1 MREKTHVYCRSYKNY
16 NRNLFQ
22 ENLRNLDWSIFDL
35 LDISEDMWSMIYKAI
50 LFEVNHMCP
59 YKKTKISV
67 NRPEWMNRELLEYE
81 IHRDTLFRIY
91 NRSKT
96 LYNEYFI
103 NIGKELASKLPD
115 SHFDYNINGVCNL
128 QLSVFNEFT
137 NEILFK
143 ILKETSL
150 SKSSGLDEISTR
162 LLVDA
167 FYAIPD
173 ILVKFFNFSLKN
185 GQIPQCFKIAKV
197 TPLPKKGQH
206 YFTK

>member
-1 MREKTHVYCRSYKNY
+1 M
-16 NRNLFQ
+16 
-22 ENLRNLDWSIFDL
+22 
-35 LDISEDMWSMIYKAI
+35 M
-50 LFEVNHMCP
+50 
-59 YKKTKISV
+59 
-67 NRPEWMNRELLEYE
+67 
-81 IHRDTLFRIY
+81 
-91 NRSKT
+91 
-96 LYNEYFI
+96 NEYLI
-103 NIGKELASKLPD
+103 NIGKDLASKLPD

-150 SKSSGLDEISTR
+150 TKSSGLDEISTR

-173 ILVKFFNFSLKN
+173 ILVKFNFSLKN

-197 TPLPKKGQH
+197 RGGGTKKKVGGLTLPLNDCTEAGVHGLHSEEFFSPLASEKVVGLSPPP
-206 YFTK
+206 TLRSVGGGG